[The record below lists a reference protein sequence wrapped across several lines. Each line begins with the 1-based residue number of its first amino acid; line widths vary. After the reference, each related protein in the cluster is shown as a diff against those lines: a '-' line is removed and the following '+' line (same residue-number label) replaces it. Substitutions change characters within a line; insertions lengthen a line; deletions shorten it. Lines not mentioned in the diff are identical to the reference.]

1 MKHAATGI
9 IFFALVLCG
18 GRTEAQQRIGVHAA
32 GFIES
37 YKFDEGLEFERLTQF
52 TIPLGFDVR
61 LGRWGDF
68 AVSSSWAYT
77 RLKPANSTAEDEET
91 RGLTDTDFRLSL
103 NLVPSRLMLILGGVV
118 PTGIETVDP
127 RELAVLGAISSD
139 IIGLISNELGTGG
152 RVAMGFVGAFPLGRY
167 ALGLGATVDNSFA
180 YRPVSDTTAQLK
192 PGNQFRVRM
201 GFEGPLGPRSYLRF
215 AGVYA
220 VRSKDKVD
228 GSPVNSIGNRI
239 TGYLSVNQ
247 GIGSSALIFYGFD
260 VYRADPQLEPT
271 AVGSAVLPAGNLL
284 AVGFRWDVPLA
295 RVWSIT
301 PRAEFRNSHLV
312 PFEDPDSPMKLAGRS
327 LRAGFDFGRR
337 LGRSF
342 SLVLQGDGL
351 TGFVVQEGSRID
363 VVGFRVGLHGQ
374 LTW

>member
-1 MKHAATGI
+1 MKRAAIGLI
-9 IFFALVLCG
+9 VPALALWA
-18 GRTEAQQRIGVHAA
+18 GRSDCQQAIGVHTA
-32 GFIES
+32 GFFES
-37 YKFDEGLEFERLTQF
+37 YKFDEGLGFNRLTQF
-52 TIPLGFDVR
+52 TVPLGFDLR

-68 AVSSSWAYT
+68 AASTSWVYT
-77 RLKPANSTAEDEET
+77 RLESAVSSDADEEMK
-91 RGLTDTDFRLSL
+91 GLTDSDFRLSL
-103 NLVPSRLMLILGGVV
+103 NLVPSRLMLVVGGVV

-127 RELAVLGAISSD
+127 RDLAVLGAISSD

-152 RVAMGFVGAFPLGRY
+152 RVAMGFIGALPVGRY

-192 PGNQFRVRM
+192 PGNQLRIRM
-201 GFEGPLGPRSYLRF
+201 GFEGPLGQRSYLRF

-220 VRSKDKVD
+220 VRSKDKLD
-228 GSPVNSIGNRI
+228 GNPVNSIGNRI
-239 TGYLSVNQ
+239 TGYLSVNH

-284 AVGFRWDVPLA
+284 AVGFRWNVPVA

-312 PFEDPDSPMKLAGRS
+312 PLEEPNGSMRLAGRS
-327 LRAGFDFGRR
+327 LRGGFDFGRT
-337 LGRSF
+337 LGRNF
-342 SLVLQGDGL
+342 SLVLQGDGV
-351 TGFVVQEGSRID
+351 TGFVVQEGSR
-363 VVGFRVGLHGQ
+363 VNLNGFRVGLHGQ

>member
-1 MKHAATGI
+1 MKHAAIGLTVLTL
-9 IFFALVLCG
+9 ALCG
-18 GRTEAQQRIGVHAA
+18 VGTEAQQHIGVHSA
-32 GFIES
+32 GFAES
-37 YKFDEGLEFERLTQF
+37 YKFDEGLDFERLTQF
-52 TIPLGFDVR
+52 SIPLGFDLR
-61 LGRWGDF
+61 LGRWGSL
-68 AVSSSWAYT
+68 AVSSSWVYT
-77 RLKPANSTAEDEET
+77 RLESATSSDEDEEM
-91 RGLTDTDFRLSL
+91 RGLSDTDFRLSV
-103 NLVPSRLMLILGGVV
+103 NLLPSRLVLILGGVI
-118 PTGIETVDP
+118 PTGIETVEP

-167 ALGLGATVDNSFA
+167 AFGLAATVDNSFA

-192 PGNQFRVRM
+192 PGSQLRVRL
-201 GFEGPLGPRSYLRF
+201 GFEGPLGSRSYLRF

-228 GSPVNSIGNRI
+228 GNPVNSIGNRL
-239 TGYLSVNQ
+239 TGYVSVNQ
-247 GIGSSALIFYGFD
+247 AIGSSALIFYGFD

-284 AVGFRWDVPLA
+284 AVGFRWDVPAA

-312 PFEDPDSPMKLAGRS
+312 PLEDPGGSMKLAGRS
-327 LRAGFDFGRR
+327 LRAGVDFGRKF
-337 LGRSF
+337 GRHF
-342 SLVLQGDGL
+342 SLVLQCDGL
-351 TGFVVQEGSRID
+351 TGFVVQEGPRVD
-363 VVGFRVGLHGQ
+363 MVGFRVGLHGQ